1 MSTVEKCF
9 TLLLVLLTT
18 ALQGQTTEPKRSERY
33 AKAYEKYLL
42 ALQFKTAITLVRQA
56 TLIMKKRIAHTIVLF
71 HYCMPSPKI
80 S

>member
-1 MSTVEKCF
+1 MSMVEKCF

-56 TLIMKKRIAHTIVLF
+56 T
-71 HYCMPSPKI
+71 
-80 S
+80 